1 MAITGFIIFS
11 LFLWAFIGYLVARDT
26 NIGFEGESSPYLNLE
41 LKDGVNFNGLVK
53 TQGNSLLPMSYLPN
67 FMAIEVRS
75 VIVSEP
81 IDYCGTEW
89 LSQFW
94 QKDLILAAS
103 KICQCESR
111 GDPNRINDGFWGV
124 KEYAVSLFQ
133 INILAHKSYN
143 EDWLKIPENNV
154 KTAVKIYQENGGWKN
169 WLNCAKQTG
178 VLP

>member
-94 QKDLILAAS
+94 PKEQLSNAA

-124 KEYAVSLFQ
+124 KEYAVGLWQ
-133 INILAHKSYN
+133 VNLLAHSEYTEQEMKNPIKNTKAAIKIYN
-143 EDWLKIPENNV
+143 EGRQWREW
-154 KTAVKIYQENGGWKN
+154 Y
-169 WLNCAKQTG
+169 NCAKQTG